1 MSDLYLNG
9 QEALRQKD
17 EQVKQLQQELRV
29 KNALFANAND
39 VFAELRAQHPTVSS
53 IFLGQGIDLPTDPNQ
68 KQILQ
73 LSVRTSEPLSSEDQI
88 RIENWFKVQNEDR
101 CCTIKFFGKSRYC

>member
-1 MSDLYLNG
+1 M
-9 QEALRQKD
+9 
-17 EQVKQLQQELRV
+17 

-88 RIENWFKVQNEDR
+88 RIENWFKVRMKTDAVLLNFLVNQDIVNQKD
-101 CCTIKFFGKSRYC
+101 SSSN